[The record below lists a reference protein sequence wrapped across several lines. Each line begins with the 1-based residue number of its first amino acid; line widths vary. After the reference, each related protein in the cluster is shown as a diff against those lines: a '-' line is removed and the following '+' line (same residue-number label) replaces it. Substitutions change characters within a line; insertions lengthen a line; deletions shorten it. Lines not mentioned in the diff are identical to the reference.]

1 MLNNLQYWQNM
12 ATLNETETLV
22 ESFAKANPETI
33 KRLNAA
39 ARMLNPCRQ
48 ELTAKELEAAQVA
61 FCLGSVWV
69 IINQV
74 NTNH

>member
-1 MLNNLQYWQNM
+1 M
-12 ATLNETETLV
+12 ATQNETVALV
-22 ESFAKANPETI
+22 EGFAKANPETI
-33 KRLNAA
+33 ERLNAA
-39 ARMLNPCRQ
+39 GREMLNPCRQ

-61 FCLGSVWV
+61 FCLGGVWV

>member
-1 MLNNLQYWQNM
+1 M
-12 ATLNETETLV
+12 ATQNETVALV
-22 ESFAKANPETI
+22 EGFAKANPETI

-39 ARMLNPCRQ
+39 AREILNPCRQ

-61 FCLGSVWV
+61 FCLGGVWV

-74 NTNH
+74 NINKP

>member
-1 MLNNLQYWQNM
+1 MDK
-12 ATLNETETLV
+12 NEITEMV
-22 ESFAKANPETI
+22 SGFAKANPETI

-39 ARMLNPCRQ
+39 ACEMLNLCRQ

-61 FCLGSVWV
+61 FCLGGVWV

-74 NTNH
+74 NIVKA